1 MVRMTGRVFRHRTL
15 TCAKSLLFGIVITGY
30 ALHTGT
36 AQTAAVEDLGSCTL
50 KNHVY
55 TCNSAAFGQAL
66 AAANTIGVETHN
78 SDGGAR
84 IQLQIFIKDKLNKSV
99 ADDDRRADLIFLLI
113 PTGEAGII
121 DAQSGDIDLG
131 TLRIYSAAPGGG
143 RGHLLWAETYTGKPD
158 LPWPAVVRGLILKFQ
173 KDFPAK

>member
-1 MVRMTGRVFRHRTL
+1 ML
-15 TCAKSLLFGIVITGY
+15 ITGS
-30 ALHTGT
+30 ASCVAV

-55 TCNSAAFGQAL
+55 TCNSAAFEKVL

-78 SDGGAR
+78 SDGVAR
-84 IQLQIFIKDKLNKSV
+84 IQLQKFIKEKLKKSV
-99 ADDDRRADLIFLLI
+99 AVEGAPVDLVFLLI

-121 DAQSGDIDLG
+121 DAQSGDVDLG
-131 TLRIYSAAPGGG
+131 TLRIYSASPNGA

-158 LPWPAVVRGLILKFQ
+158 LPWLAVVRGLILKFQ
-173 KDFPAK
+173 KDFPEK